1 MEEESEVDGV
11 YKTDSDKIYL
21 FARNDPDKELWFH
34 RLNIAAAFDL
44 SAVVDE
50 PAANK
55 RKTSVEEY
63 NKFLKAYVAYLH
75 NVYES
80 SNYPIL
86 TNKNQKKTEVR
97 NTNSFITYKYD

>member
-44 SAVVDE
+44 TAVVDE
-50 PAANK
+50 PTNK

-63 NKFLKAYVAYLH
+63 NKFLKAYLAYLH
-75 NVYES
+75 NIYES
-80 SNYPIL
+80 SNYPVL
-86 TNKNQKKTEVR
+86 TSKNQKKKEVS
-97 NTNSFITYKYD
+97 NTNSYIMHK